1 MTLVTGGEL
10 MRKAAFLAFLVQIAI
25 TAVADAAG
33 PYGKIHVGNWQG
45 GAFTD
50 DGTGAFS
57 HCAATASYGN
67 GNILVV
73 GQNAANSWLLSF
85 ANPGFHLTKGKT
97 SPIDVTFDGQSQARL
112 FATANSDIMLTAI
125 LPPNVARTF
134 QKANLMVA
142 VSGSTALT
150 FNLTSTGPLLG
161 AISNCVSTIKAGGIN
176 SAGEFTAPKA
186 AVAKETA
193 AAKEAAVAKADAPN
207 ASGNPKSGKAGTQ
220 TGTGFVISASGHIV
234 TNHHVIHGCI
244 GDIKGNLT
252 GEAPSTLRVVN
263 SDRANDLA
271 LLQGPTASFKSYAR
285 IRDRAMH
292 SGDSIV
298 AIGFPYRGLLSS
310 DFTVTTGIV
319 SSLSGLYNDTRLLQ
333 ISAAVQPGN
342 SGGPLFDMSGD
353 VVGVVSA
360 KLDALR
366 VAERTGTIPEN
377 INFAIKTGAIRD
389 FLDNSVVAYET
400 SAPGAELKTSD
411 IAGNARAYTLLIS
424 CTASEQTETAKR

>member
-1 MTLVTGGEL
+1 
-10 MRKAAFLAFLVQIAI
+10 MRGALFFAFLVQIAI
-25 TAVADAAG
+25 TTIADAAG
-33 PYGKIHVGNWQG
+33 PYGNIHVGNWQG

-50 DGTGAFS
+50 DNGAFS

-67 GNILVV
+67 GNVLVV
-73 GQNAANSWLLSF
+73 GQNASNSWLLSF
-85 ANPGFHLTKGKT
+85 ANPSFRLTKGKAST
-97 SPIDVTFDGQSQARL
+97 IDVTFDGQSQARL

-134 QKANLMVA
+134 QKASLMVA
-142 VSGSTALT
+142 VSGNTALN
-150 FNLTSTGPLLG
+150 FNLTSTAPLLG
-161 AISNCVSTIKAGGIN
+161 AISNCVSTIKAGGIK
-176 SAGEFTAPKA
+176 SAGDFAAPKA
-186 AVAKETA
+186 AA
-193 AAKEAAVAKADAPN
+193 AKADTPN
-207 ASGNPKSGKAGTQ
+207 ASNTSKSGRTGTQ

-234 TNHHVIHGCI
+234 TNHHVVNGCI

-252 GEAPSTLRVVN
+252 GEAPTTLRLVN

-271 LLQGPTASFKSYAR
+271 LLQGPAASFKSFAK

-292 SGDSIV
+292 SGDSII

-319 SSLSGLYNDTRLLQ
+319 SSLSGLYNDTRFLQ

-353 VVGVVSA
+353 IVGVVSA
-360 KLDALR
+360 KIDTLR
-366 VAERTGTIPEN
+366 VAERTGTLPEN

-400 SAPGAELKTSD
+400 TAPGTELKTPD